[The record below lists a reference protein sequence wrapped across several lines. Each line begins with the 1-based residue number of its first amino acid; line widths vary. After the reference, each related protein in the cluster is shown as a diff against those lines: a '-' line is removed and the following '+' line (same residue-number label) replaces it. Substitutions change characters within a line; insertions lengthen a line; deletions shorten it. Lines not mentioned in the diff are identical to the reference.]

1 MASELLK
8 YLNKQLGVMIKCK
21 TEKVKLTNYHKGFL
35 SKSFFVYC
43 NILSNTYVIYV
54 FENFLRSLLRRKP
67 VIFLSL

>member
-1 MASELLK
+1 
-8 YLNKQLGVMIKCK
+8 MIKYK
-21 TEKVKLTNYHKGFL
+21 TEKVKLINYPKGFL

-54 FENFLRSLLRRKP
+54 FGNFLRSLLRRKL

>member
-1 MASELLK
+1 
-8 YLNKQLGVMIKCK
+8 MIKCK

-54 FENFLRSLLRRKP
+54 FEKFLTFSFKKKTRNFSKP
-67 VIFLSL
+67 VKSNTFGKFQFNT